1 MSLRRNPGCGGNVAG
16 VVTYTH
22 TPDGLPLRTTY
33 AGGRW
38 IENVYDIQRQI
49 VGTLSSDGANDST
62 IRRDAYGRVA
72 GETNAVASA
81 VCSRADVGMAT
92 NEAAVVGGIART
104 LRRTVDGQGRLAS
117 FGLDGGY
124 TAQTVSYREDG
135 RIGSISNA
143 DVVVDYAYSDD
154 GYDIGYTLSVAG
166 GAVFTRTLTRDPHRR
181 ELVLNI
187 ANSAGGNF
195 AYAYDAI
202 SRPVT
207 RNDDAFGYNARS
219 EVTSATIGGISSVYG
234 YDEIGNSTNWTA
246 NCLNQYRHCVYDAD
260 GNMTACG
267 PWSYTYDSANRLATV
282 SSNGVLL
289 VTNNY
294 DARSR
299 RVRKVTSD
307 ATTTFFYD
315 DWNLVEEHIAYT
327 NGTTSTIHYYWGK
340 DLSGTLQGAGGV
352 GGLLYLTVDGAVY
365 IPCYDNNGNIMRYL
379 DANGITVAAYAY
391 DAFGRTISQSGTLAD
406 IFRHRFSTKYFDGE
420 TGLYDF
426 GYRFYLP
433 ELCHWLTRDMLYENG
448 GLNLYCFVE
457 NNPLTSVDRLGQ
469 VKYGDS
475 TPWVKI
481 DAWREEHNWNCIEWT
496 ELTDKKAGGTK
507 DKFIAH
513 FNRYAF
519 KGKNV
524 SEEAISGFS
533 YAIPNVLGMDVDS
546 KACWC
551 LVMNVTLYTKRKG
564 RNSQFKLKLN
574 VIVLDKHPTC
584 CPKPERHLKNYEGKT
599 FEVGPY

>member
-1 MSLRRNPGCGGNVAG
+1 
-16 VVTYTH
+16 
-22 TPDGLPLRTTY
+22 
-33 AGGRW
+33 
-38 IENVYDIQRQI
+38 
-49 VGTLSSDGANDST
+49 
-62 IRRDAYGRVA
+62 
-72 GETNAVASA
+72 
-81 VCSRADVGMAT
+81 MAT
-92 NEAAVVGGIART
+92 NDAAVVGGITRT

-124 TAQTVSYREDG
+124 AAQTVSYREDG

-143 DVVVDYAYSDD
+143 DIVVDYAYSDD

-166 GAVFTRTLTRDPHRR
+166 GATFTRTLTRDPYRR

-299 RVRKVTSD
+299 RVRNVTSE
-307 ATTTFFYD
+307 ATPTYIYD
-315 DWNLVEEHIAYT
+315 DMKLVEERVAYA
-327 NGTTSTIHYYWGK
+327 NGSSSTIHYYWGK

-365 IPCYDNNGNIMRYL
+365 IPCYDNNGNITRYL
-379 DANGITVAAYAY
+379 DANGMTVAVYTY
-391 DAFGRTISQSGTLAD
+391 DTFGRTILKSGSLVD
-406 IFRHRFSTKYFDGE
+406 VFRYRFSTKYFDVE
-420 TGLYDF
+420 TGLYYY
-426 GYRFYLP
+426 GYRFYSPSLMR
-433 ELCHWLTRDMLYENG
+433 WFSRDPIGERDC
-448 GLNLYCFVE
+448 LNLYVFCRNSIPIFVDYLG
-457 NNPLTSVDRLGQ
+457 LTRVAITMGTELKDSGRGELEFLRVTVTTIEPPKSGWLLNFIQLKKPYGQGWSVDQQGGLGPYYYNLIELGQ
-469 VKYGDS
+469 STSLDNEGRKQVTFWDAPGGAMSGPTQFYLAIIEMHSRCTMNKNKTAITKCFDSVRLVASRSWSYSPFMADRYKYSNTDSGRAMLPTMQELINRSTWRTSMCPNTKVEVK
-475 TPWVKI
+475 
-481 DAWREEHNWNCIEWT
+481 
-496 ELTDKKAGGTK
+496 
-507 DKFIAH
+507 
-513 FNRYAF
+513 
-519 KGKNV
+519 
-524 SEEAISGFS
+524 
-533 YAIPNVLGMDVDS
+533 
-546 KACWC
+546 
-551 LVMNVTLYTKRKG
+551 
-564 RNSQFKLKLN
+564 
-574 VIVLDKHPTC
+574 
-584 CPKPERHLKNYEGKT
+584 
-599 FEVGPY
+599 

>member
-1 MSLRRNPGCGGNVAG
+1 MTRHGIELASADASGTTTNRHDAFGRRTRVEKGAVVREYAYDVAGSLVETRTPTATNDLVEAYRYDMLGRRVETIDALGQSTYRAYDPLGNVTAEWGATYPARYEYDTAG
-16 VVTYTH
+16 RRILLATTRDGVTWDETRWTYDASTDLCTSKTYADGSTVLYTH

-62 IRRDAYGRVA
+62 IRRDAYGRVT

-81 VCSRADVGMAT
+81 VCSRADVGMTT

-117 FGLDGGY
+117 FGMDGGY
-124 TAQTVSYREDG
+124 AAQTVSYREDG

-143 DVVVDYAYSDD
+143 DIVVDYAYSDD

-166 GAVFTRTLTRDPHRR
+166 GATFTRTLTRDPHRR
-181 ELVLNI
+181 ELVLDV

-195 AYAYDAI
+195 AYTYDAI

-299 RVRKVTSD
+299 RVRKVTSE

-315 DWNLVEEHIAYT
+315 DWNLVEERVAYA
-327 NGTTSTIHYYWGK
+327 NGSSSTIHYYWGK

-365 IPCYDNNGNIMRYL
+365 IPCYDNNGNITRYL
-379 DANGITVAAYAY
+379 DANGMTVAVYTY
-391 DAFGRTISQSGTLAD
+391 DTFGRTILKSGSLVD
-406 IFRHRFSTKYFDGE
+406 VFRYRFSTKYFDVE
-420 TGLYDF
+420 TGLYYY
-426 GYRFYLP
+426 GYRFYSPSLMR
-433 ELCHWLTRDMLYENG
+433 WFSRDPIGERDC
-448 GLNLYCFVE
+448 LNLYVFC
-457 NNPLTSVDRLGQ
+457 
-469 VKYGDS
+469 
-475 TPWVKI
+475 
-481 DAWREEHNWNCIEWT
+481 
-496 ELTDKKAGGTK
+496 
-507 DKFIAH
+507 
-513 FNRYAF
+513 
-519 KGKNV
+519 
-524 SEEAISGFS
+524 
-533 YAIPNVLGMDVDS
+533 
-546 KACWC
+546 
-551 LVMNVTLYTKRKG
+551 
-564 RNSQFKLKLN
+564 RNSIPIFVDYL
-574 VIVLDKHPTC
+574 VC
-584 CPKPERHLKNYEGKT
+584 
-599 FEVGPY
+599 